1 MVKIRFIDYLLF
13 QVLYINIRTY
23 CISNRDSNDK
33 KSEAKAASALGN
45 VHNKIKDHHSALQFH
60 QLDLNISSNE
70 DGTLNDGVDYQGQMR
85 ALRNLGSTYEAMGK
99 LNDAIAFH
107 EKHLAIATQNDDVVG
122 KADALNCLG

>member
-1 MVKIRFIDYLLF
+1 MVIVNFTTF
-13 QVLYINIRTY
+13 F
-23 CISNRDSNDK
+23 ISNRDSNDK

-45 VHNKIKDHHSALQFH
+45 VHNKIKDHHAALQFH

-85 ALRNLGSTYEAMGK
+85 ALKNLGSTYESMGK

-107 EKHLAIATQNDDVVG
+107 EKHLAIATQNDDIVG

>member
-1 MVKIRFIDYLLF
+1 MLN
-13 QVLYINIRTY
+13 INIRTY
-23 CISNRDSNDK
+23 SISNRDSNDK